1 MDASDLAQVKQRGC
15 LVCLVRLPQSCRSPR
30 LCGCVCIT
38 ALSRAMSELLN
49 RISGLPPLSVPC
61 SAFRSSLGE
70 QVLDDSEWA
79 DMLQQLTQCAAAP
92 KGSQDTG
99 SLPSSLSQVLQGRDV
114 GTQHQMFPSYRF
126 TPIDLL
132 YWLPWI

>member
-1 MDASDLAQVKQRGC
+1 MDASDLAQVKQHGC
-15 LVCLVRLPQSCRSPR
+15 LVCLVRLPQSCCSPN

-38 ALSRAMSELLN
+38 VLSRAMSELLN

-70 QVLDDSEWA
+70 QVLDDSKWA

-92 KGSQDTG
+92 RGSQDTG
-99 SLPSSLSQVLQGRDV
+99 SLPSYLSQVL
-114 GTQHQMFPSYRF
+114 
-126 TPIDLL
+126 
-132 YWLPWI
+132 